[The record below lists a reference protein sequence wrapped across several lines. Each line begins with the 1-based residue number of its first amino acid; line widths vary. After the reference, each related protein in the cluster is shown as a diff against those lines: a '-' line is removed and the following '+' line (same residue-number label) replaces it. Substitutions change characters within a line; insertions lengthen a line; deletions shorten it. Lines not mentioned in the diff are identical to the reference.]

1 MIEYRDVHKNR
12 IIPKNTK
19 IVFVAA
25 LLNVRTDFEVKADIL
40 RRMRPSAI
48 PALTTLR

>member
-1 MIEYRDVHKNR
+1 MTEYRDVHKNR
-12 IIPKNTK
+12 VMPKNTK

-25 LLNVRTDFEVKADIL
+25 LLKVRTVFDVNADIL

-48 PALTTLR
+48 LALTTLR